1 MALPITIDTAFKRT
15 YSATFEYVFQQMMS
29 ELRPTVRNETQEG
42 EMKMW
47 DFVGPTSGQW
57 DLPRNSDTPNI
68 PTPYTRRKC
77 VLHRW
82 NWGEYI
88 DTWDK
93 IKMLKDPTSDTIKMA
108 VGAANRGMDERIL
121 QAAYATAYKGK
132 DGDEPVNY
140 YDVGEC
146 RLIDSAGTVIEA
158 GSDFSTAGTE
168 STGLTLAKIALI
180 GSLMDNASVP
190 QNDRYIVANT
200 DQKWY
205 LLGST
210 KATSTDYAGV
220 KALVNGQIDTFMGFT
235 FKWLPSDRF
244 TANST
249 YTTCPAWNCV
259 AYQKSAMLMTLGKDI
274 ITSVDVVPTKTNSV
288 LAQAE
293 MFIGSV
299 RLQGPGVVLI
309 PLLKSPTP
317 IFNLS

>member
-1 MALPITIDTAFKRT
+1 
-15 YSATFEYVFQQMMS
+15 
-29 ELRPTVRNETQEG
+29 
-42 EMKMW
+42 
-47 DFVGPTSGQW
+47 
-57 DLPRNSDTPNI
+57 
-68 PTPYTRRKC
+68 
-77 VLHRW
+77 
-82 NWGEYI
+82 
-88 DTWDK
+88 
-93 IKMLKDPTSDTIKMA
+93 
-108 VGAANRGMDERIL
+108 MDERIL
-121 QAAYATAYKGK
+121 QAAYAIAYKGK

-146 RLIDSAGTVIEA
+146 RLIDSAGTVIAA

>member
-15 YSATFEYVFQQMMS
+15 YSATFEYLFQQTMS
-29 ELRPTVRNETQEG
+29 ELRPTVRNEFQEG
-42 EMKMW
+42 EMKLW
-47 DFVGPTSGQW
+47 DFVGPTSVQW

-68 PTPYTRRKC
+68 PTPYSRRKN
-77 VLHRW
+77 VLHRA

-93 IKMLKDPTSDTIKMA
+93 IKMLKDPTSDTIRMA
-108 VGAANRGMDERIL
+108 VAALNRAIDERVL
-121 QAAYATAYKGK
+121 QAAYAIAYTGK
-132 DGDEPVNY
+132 DGDVAVNY

-146 RLIDSAGTVIEA
+146 RLIASDGTAIAA
-158 GSDFSTAGTE
+158 GSDFSTAGTV

-180 GSLMDNASVP
+180 GSLMDDASVP
-190 QNDRYIVANT
+190 MEDRYIVANT

-210 KATSTDYAGV
+210 KATSTDYASV
-220 KALVNGQIDTFMGFT
+220 KALVNGQINTFMGFT

-249 YTTCPAWNCV
+249 YTTYPAWNCV
-259 AYQKSAMLMTLGKDI
+259 AYQKSAMLLGMAKDI
-274 ITSVDVVPTKTNSV
+274 ITTVDTIPQKTNSV

-293 MFIGSV
+293 MFVGAV
-299 RLQGPGVVLI
+299 RLQGPGCILI